1 MKILQFAALG
11 AACLCLTACL
21 NSGLPTLGEVPHF
34 SLTNQEGQK
43 FESTAALA
51 NKVWVADFIFT
62 TCHGPCPRMTAQMH
76 KLQEDTKE
84 LTDVEL
90 VSFTVDPKT
99 DTPEVL
105 AAYAKQFKAD
115 PERWT
120 FLTGTAEALNKL
132 SFDTFR
138 LGNVG
143 DGKLEHSTRFVLI
156 DRKGRIRGYY
166 DTTDATAL
174 PQLVEDIGKVR
185 KEVL

>member
-1 MKILQFAALG
+1 MKILQPAALA

-21 NSGLPTLGEVPHF
+21 DSGLPTMGEVPAF
-34 SLTNQEGQK
+34 TLTNQEGQP
-43 FESTAALA
+43 FVSTAALA
-51 NKVWVADFIFT
+51 NKIWVADFIFT

-76 KLQEDTKE
+76 RIQEQTRE
-84 LTDVEL
+84 FSDVEL
-90 VSFTVDPKT
+90 VSFTVDPAT

-105 AAYAKQFKAD
+105 SAYARKFKAD
-115 PERWT
+115 PEHWT